1 MLSLKNHP
9 ADHIT
14 ANKDGAADPGFGV
27 YIHWPFCLSKCPYC
41 DFNSHVRE
49 TVDQAR
55 WRAALVREL
64 THQASLTTD
73 RQVSSIFFGGGTP
86 SLMPKETV
94 AAVIDTVYELWPVAD
109 NIEITLEANPTSIEI
124 DKFRDFKA
132 AGINRVSIGVQSL
145 RDDDLLA
152 LGRTHSA
159 AEAMRA
165 IETARSVF
173 DRYSFDLI
181 YARSQQTPDQ
191 WASELTEA
199 LTHAGAHM
207 SLYQLTI
214 EPGTAFYTRHQRGDL
229 PIPEDEVA
237 AEFYAVTQDIMN
249 AAGLPAYETS
259 NHAAPGQQSAHNL
272 TYWRYGSYI
281 GCGPGAHGRLLL
293 DNNRYATRTH
303 LAPEKWHDLV
313 EQQGHGAHP
322 FERLSARQQAEEWL
336 MMGLRLFDGI
346 NLDQC
351 EVLTGYP
358 ARQLLDQKMVD
369 MLCDS
374 GHLSAKG
381 NTLSATAQGMLC
393 LNAVLGKI
401 ISDPDLTPAVPA
413 D

>member
-1 MLSLKNHP
+1 MLSLKDKPTDKPTENST
-9 ADHIT
+9 DT
-14 ANKDGAADPGFGV
+14 VDSGFGV

-49 TVDQAR
+49 TIDQAR

-64 THQASLTTD
+64 THQASLTED
-73 RQVSSIFFGGGTP
+73 RQVTSIFFGGGTP
-86 SLMPKETV
+86 SLMPAETV
-94 AAVIDTVYELWPVAD
+94 AAVIDTIYDLWPVAE

-124 DKFRDFKA
+124 DKFHDFKA
-132 AGINRVSIGVQSL
+132 AGVNRVSIGVQSL

-159 AEAMRA
+159 AEALRA
-165 IETARSVF
+165 IDTARRVF

-181 YARSQQTPDQ
+181 YARSHQTPDQ

-229 PIPEDEVA
+229 PIPEDDTA
-237 AEFYAVTQDIMN
+237 AEFYAVTQEIMS

-259 NHAAPGQQSAHNL
+259 NHAAPGEQSAHNL

-281 GCGPGAHGRLLL
+281 GCGPGAHGRVLL
-293 DNNRYATRTH
+293 DHKRYATRTH
-303 LAPEKWHDLV
+303 LAPESWLDLV

-322 FERLSARQQAEEWL
+322 FEVLSPRQQAEEWL
-336 MMGLRLFDGI
+336 MMGLRLFEGI

-351 EVLTGYP
+351 QALTGYP
-358 ARQLLDQKMVD
+358 ANQLLEAKMVD

-381 NTLSATAQGMLC
+381 NILAATPQGMLC
-393 LNAVLGKI
+393 LNAVLAKI
-401 ISDPDLTPAVPA
+401 ISEAEA
-413 D
+413 